1 MGAEVVRTPVAEID
15 PVVYGNYMSAQGDQA
30 AGIGAAAGYL
40 TGLLTKDQ
48 LVKSYTLGG
57 QAAFAGAVGIGKDSS
72 ASVDYIEARTDG
84 HETAALEVNAKARGG
99 EAAIVA
105 AGAGNFKLQKA
116 FGFEPYG
123 EFGSNHFGPMMAFDR
138 NDLDLQGAVI
148 GAAGIGDNS
157 KAKAGYLSA
166 ITDSSRTLAIGYDL
180 KARSDGLALVGA
192 AAGSIGY
199 SADDYYYR
207 SRHDSLWEEYR
218 DLGVQGALAAAL
230 AVGDRS
236 SASADFMGAVTNDD
250 ITAAFADDPRARGGS
265 MAAILDAAGSLDAA
279 CYEYK
284 EHSRHDHSY
293 GSGGYLD
300 VQGALAAALGIGDCS
315 RVSAD
320 YMGAVTNGDSTEAFV
335 ADPRASGGSI
345 AAALAA
351 AGSVDL
357 GSYEYE
363 EHSRHAYTY
372 YGSEF
377 LGVEGALAG
386 ALGIGDCSR
395 VSADYMSA
403 ATNGGSTEASATD
416 PRASGGSMAAVMA
429 AAGSLDVASYEYE
442 EHGCHD
448 CTYFGL
454 ESLGVQ
460 GALAG
465 ALGIGDHSRASA
477 DFMAAGTNDQ
487 QAFAFAADPRAW
499 GDYLAA
505 VMAAAG
511 NLQAASNEDD
521 QCSRCHDTHEVY
533 QGLNAQAALA
543 GALGI
548 GDHSHASADFIGA
561 VTNGDSTGA
570 FVADPRARGDDLAA
584 VLAAAGSLD
593 WHRQIYDRNSCH
605 GYTYDRSSLG
615 IQGALAGALGIG
627 DHSSAS
633 ADFIAAETN
642 GQQTFAVADDP
653 KARGGSMAAALAAAG
668 YLSAE
673 NWVHNSNND
682 YHTNLWAEGALVGAL
697 GAGAGSRASAC
708 FIGAATS
715 DDPGIGTS
723 DDQSTAVAIGLR
735 AEGGSF
741 AAVGAGAGAIKFD
754 QNPISKDFSYQGSAV
769 GAYSVGPNSHAFAD
783 YIRAHT
789 SWDESSAFARHIGS
803 GPNGKVFAGVA
814 HQLIG
819 GVNGVVKPAGS
830 YDLARA
836 KVMSQPPVTILY
848 AEVS

>member
-416 PRASGGSMAAVMA
+416 PRASGGS
-429 AAGSLDVASYEYE
+429 
-442 EHGCHD
+442 
-448 CTYFGL
+448 
-454 ESLGVQ
+454 
-460 GALAG
+460 
-465 ALGIGDHSRASA
+465 I
-477 DFMAAGTNDQ
+477 
-487 QAFAFAADPRAW
+487 
-499 GDYLAA
+499 AA